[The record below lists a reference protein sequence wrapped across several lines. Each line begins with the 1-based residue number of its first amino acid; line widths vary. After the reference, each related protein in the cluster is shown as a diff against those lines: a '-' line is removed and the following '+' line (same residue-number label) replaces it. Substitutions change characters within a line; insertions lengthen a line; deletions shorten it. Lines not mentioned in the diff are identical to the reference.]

1 MVTSVVVAAVI
12 AVCTAKDSLPRRLPV
27 RILIAPPVPIGVRV
41 DAAAGVESRYRRFMP
56 SSSELLGAASW
67 WCSSVSFVAAEAKS
81 LSDMTRPGKWVAEA
95 LASRSALTSSA
106 SPPPKF
112 EHEDPDGEIFG
123 FGNPEEEDEP
133 TDDARPL
140 EHDEDEEIESTA
152 APRRSSPSGLM
163 GVSACGMV
171 WGGSWSSIGLPWLD

>member
-1 MVTSVVVAAVI
+1 
-12 AVCTAKDSLPRRLPV
+12 
-27 RILIAPPVPIGVRV
+27 
-41 DAAAGVESRYRRFMP
+41 
-56 SSSELLGAASW
+56 
-67 WCSSVSFVAAEAKS
+67 
-81 LSDMTRPGKWVAEA
+81 MTRPDKWVAE
-95 LASRSALTSSA
+95 ASRSALTSSA

-112 EHEDPDGEIFG
+112 DEDPDGSKIFG
-123 FGNPEEEDEP
+123 FENPEEEDEP

-140 EHDEDEEIESTA
+140 EDDEDEESAA

>member
-12 AVCTAKDSLPRRLPV
+12 PVCTVKDSPPRRLPV
-27 RILIAPPVPIGVRV
+27 RILIAPPVPIGA
-41 DAAAGVESRYRRFMP
+41 DAAAAVESGYRRFIP
-56 SSSELLGAASW
+56 SSSELLGASS

-106 SPPPKF
+106 STPPKF

-123 FGNPEEEDEP
+123 FGNPEEDDKP

-140 EHDEDEEIESTA
+140 EDDEDEDEDEESTA